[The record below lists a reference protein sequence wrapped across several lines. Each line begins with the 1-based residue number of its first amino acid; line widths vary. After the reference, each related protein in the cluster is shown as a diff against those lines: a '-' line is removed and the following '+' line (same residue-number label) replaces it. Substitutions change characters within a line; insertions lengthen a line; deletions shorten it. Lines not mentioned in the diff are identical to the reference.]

1 MKKTKQK
8 SIPDDKNIEPVRQDN
23 EFDDEQNTYSSVKE
37 SKIRRFFKG
46 AGIAGLTAGGGILYI
61 LFNILHFVFTAVVG
75 LGMIWLA
82 ITLFLDGSIIWGL
95 LVLLIGTPLAIGLA
109 HWLFMFLF
117 ILAILALI
125 LWGIASLFGFNIS
138 FDSAWDIVWTI
149 VKILILGGLLFFV
162 GIGFVEAI
170 KERKIISFLRK
181 NWFYILLFIF
191 LLWFFFLRGFSYHKI
206 EFTPEEEKQVI
217 YFGELIEKRDMALG
231 VVEEASE
238 ESLKPTFSLTPE
250 QSERHSQY
258 LKEAYAYC
266 DKIDDATLEK
276 IHLDLPYHFR
286 NELCQHLY
294 LDIENLEIADGE
306 EMNPKVIEK
315 QIRAFELSWEFIN
328 WYNSNRNEFNVF

>member
-46 AGIAGLTAGGGILYI
+46 AGIAGLTAGGGLFFI

-125 LWGIASLFGFNIS
+125 LWGVGSLLGFSIS
-138 FDSAWDIVWTI
+138 FDNAWDIVW
-149 VKILILGGLLFFV
+149 LIIKTLLLGTMAYFGITGL
-162 GIGFVEAI
+162 IEAI
-170 KERKIISFLRK
+170 KEKQIIVFLK
-181 NWFYILLFIF
+181 ETWFYILLFFF
-191 LLWFFFLRGFSYHKI
+191 LLWLFFL
-206 EFTPEEEKQVI
+206 V
-217 YFGELIEKRDMALG
+217 
-231 VVEEASE
+231 
-238 ESLKPTFSLTPE
+238 
-250 QSERHSQY
+250 
-258 LKEAYAYC
+258 
-266 DKIDDATLEK
+266 
-276 IHLDLPYHFR
+276 
-286 NELCQHLY
+286 
-294 LDIENLEIADGE
+294 
-306 EMNPKVIEK
+306 
-315 QIRAFELSWEFIN
+315 
-328 WYNSNRNEFNVF
+328 